1 MGSIRSRAGK
11 LFFDFYYQ
19 SVRCREQTLLNDT
32 KLNRARMEKVMN
44 DIDRAICIE
53 RFVYSDY
60 FPDSQRCAAFVAVDQ
75 QTRAAIEQHPE
86 APKLLSN
93 VPTLASFSSEW
104 LAENEIYWK
113 KSHLE
118 NIQTIL
124 EHYLLPE
131 FGKRLLDEITRAD
144 ILKFRA
150 RIAKGDT
157 ASDRLI
163 SNDRINHI
171 MTPLHCILAEAAQRF
186 DIENPYRDIRPLKIA
201 RTVIEPFSLSEVR
214 QFLAGVR
221 DDFRSYY
228 TVRFFTGMRTGE
240 IDGLQW
246 RYVDLKKR
254 QILIEQAWVHGR
266 METPKTQSSYRT
278 IQMSAPVYHAL
289 LQQQT
294 VTGHLDYVFCNEDGN
309 PLDYHNIT
317 KRIWYPTLI
326 MLGLKRRRPYQTRHT
341 TATLWLAA
349 GENPE
354 WIAKQ
359 LGHSTTKMLF
369 EVYSRYVPNAT
380 RQDGSAIDSL
390 LATTC

>member
-1 MGSIRSRAGK
+1 MV
-11 LFFDFYYQ
+11 L
-19 SVRCREQTLLNDT
+19 SV
-32 KLNRARMEKVMN
+32 
-44 DIDRAICIE
+44 
-53 RFVYSDY
+53 
-60 FPDSQRCAAFVAVDQ
+60 
-75 QTRAAIEQHPE
+75 
-86 APKLLSN
+86 
-93 VPTLASFSSEW
+93 
-104 LAENEIYWK
+104 
-113 KSHLE
+113 
-118 NIQTIL
+118 
-124 EHYLLPE
+124 
-131 FGKRLLDEITRAD
+131 FGE
-144 ILKFRA
+144 
-150 RIAKGDT
+150 
-157 ASDRLI
+157 
-163 SNDRINHI
+163 
-171 MTPLHCILAEAAQRF
+171 
-186 DIENPYRDIRPLKIA
+186 
-201 RTVIEPFSLSEVR
+201 LSEGFYEVCEGFDTVCR
-214 QFLAGVR
+214 SGFRIGGDFQRVKARVR

>member
-1 MGSIRSRAGK
+1 MGSIRSRDGK
-11 LFFDFYYQ
+11 LFFDFHYQ
-19 SVRCREQTLLNDT
+19 QVRCREQTMLKDT
-32 KLNRARMEKVMN
+32 KLNRSRLEKVMEE
-44 DIDRAICIE
+44 IEGAIRLG
-53 RFVYSDY
+53 RFIYRDY
-60 FPDSQRCAAFVAVDQ
+60 FPSSKRCAEFERLDQ
-75 QTRAAIEQHPE
+75 ETKELITRSPITPQ
-86 APKLLSN
+86 LIGN
-93 VPTLASFSSEW
+93 MPTFATFSQQW
-104 LAENEIYWK
+104 MAENEAFWK
-113 KSHLE
+113 TSHSL
-118 NIQTIL
+118 NINSIF
-124 EHYLLPE
+124 ERYLLPN
-131 FGKRLLDEITRAD
+131 FGSQPIDTISRAD
-144 ILKFRA
+144 ILNFRG
-150 RIAKGDT
+150 RLGKGYT
-157 ASDRLI
+157 ASKRSI
-163 SNDRINHI
+163 TNDRINHI